1 MKKKQTVTSWNQL
14 TLIMEMPK
22 KMIDHPMSK
31 IYKQGM
37 NITANIIEMLFNL
50 IWKPKL
56 IKLLIKNN

>member
-22 KMIDHPMSK
+22 KMIDHLMNK